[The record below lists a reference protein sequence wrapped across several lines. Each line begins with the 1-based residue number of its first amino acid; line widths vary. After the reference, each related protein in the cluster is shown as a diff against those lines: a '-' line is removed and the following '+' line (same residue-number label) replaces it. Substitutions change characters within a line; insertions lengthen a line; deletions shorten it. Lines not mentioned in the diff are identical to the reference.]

1 MQEPIQERGGRCRGL
16 GRSPG
21 NGSGDGSLLGG
32 SRHDLTPTHEGIVP
46 STDRAGWGRSIS
58 VQRGNKVIL
67 SVAAIGNQTR
77 WSESSPT
84 PASFQRILVSDSLC
98 REGTRPNASFS
109 WKAEIVGPGKLT
121 LACCEVAV
129 DACFLSYRI
138 CCAGSGKVSRP
149 RRSADGRFPG
159 DAPTVGNWKT
169 HGRRGRAGHKTTA
182 RNSFHKPA
190 VHLY

>member
-77 WSESSPT
+77 WSESSPS

-109 WKAEIVGPGKLT
+109 WKAEIVGSGKLT
-121 LACCEVAV
+121 LASTASGNGSAAPTMGLRKQLSSVA
-129 DACFLSYRI
+129 APGSF
-138 CCAGSGKVSRP
+138 AGRRPSWRPGRGNRP
-149 RRSADGRFPG
+149 RR
-159 DAPTVGNWKT
+159 
-169 HGRRGRAGHKTTA
+169 
-182 RNSFHKPA
+182 
-190 VHLY
+190 